1 MRKAKAR
8 VPESFER
15 RFWKLVFLLNVG
27 PIALSLAAFLAFF
40 EGVSRLFWT
49 CLAVSFVSFA
59 FAGRTYLV
67 ARKELEAAQE
77 EKEKQAEA
85 G

>member
-1 MRKAKAR
+1 MGKATGSAG

-27 PIALSLAAFLAFF
+27 PIALSLAVFLAFF

-49 CLAVSFVSFA
+49 CLAVSFVSFL
-59 FAGRTYLV
+59 FAGRTYLI
-67 ARKELEAAQE
+67 ARKELKAAHE
-77 EKEKQAEA
+77 ETQT

>member
-1 MRKAKAR
+1 MGKAKAD
-8 VPESFER
+8 VPESFEA

-27 PIALSLAAFLAFF
+27 PIALSLAAFLVFF

-49 CLAVSFVSFA
+49 CLAVSFVSFL
-59 FAGRTYLV
+59 FAGRTYIV
-67 ARKELEAAQE
+67 ARKELEAAHE
-77 EKEKQAEA
+77 ETQA

>member
-1 MRKAKAR
+1 MGKKTAD
-8 VPESFER
+8 VPESFEA
-15 RFWKLVFLLNVG
+15 RFWKLVLLLNVG
-27 PIALSLAAFLAFF
+27 PIALSIAVFLAVF

-49 CLAVSFVSFA
+49 SLSVSFVSFA

-67 ARKELEAAQE
+67 ARKELDETQ
-77 EKEKQAEA
+77 